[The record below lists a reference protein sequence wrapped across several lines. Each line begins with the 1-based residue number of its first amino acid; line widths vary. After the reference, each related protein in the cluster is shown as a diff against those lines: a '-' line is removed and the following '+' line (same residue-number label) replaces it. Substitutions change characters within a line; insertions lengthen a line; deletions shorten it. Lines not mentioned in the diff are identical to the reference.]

1 MVIRLYYLSSL
12 KHLLK
17 KFQGETI
24 MKRNICRV
32 MGILIAVF
40 ISLAFTSPA
49 FSMDEPGFTI
59 KRMVISKDVVDREP
73 VGIGD
78 FFSAASEKIYCFL
91 ELTDI
96 ETDTQVAIVWFWSNQ
111 EMARVE
117 LPILENRRWRT
128 YSSKKLAGLKG
139 NWRAELLDSSG
150 ILLNQVN
157 FTVE

>member
-1 MVIRLYYLSSL
+1 MT
-12 KHLLK
+12 K
-17 KFQGETI
+17 
-24 MKRNICRV
+24 NICLI

-40 ISLAFTSPA
+40 VSFAITAPA

-96 ETDTQVAIVWFWSNQ
+96 ETDTQVTIVWFWSNQ

-117 LPILENRRWRT
+117 LPIQESRRWRT
-128 YSSKKLAGLKG
+128 YSSKKLVGLKG

-150 ILLNQVN
+150 IMHNQVN